1 MAKNRGKKYQDALKK
16 VDTKKAYA
24 VNDAVQLV
32 KDIDFANFDSSIE
45 VAFNLN
51 LDTKQADQR
60 SRFGPYQYR

>member
-32 KDIDFANFDSSIE
+32 KDMTLLTLTLQSKLHS
-45 VAFNLN
+45 
-51 LDTKQADQR
+51 T
-60 SRFGPYQYR
+60 